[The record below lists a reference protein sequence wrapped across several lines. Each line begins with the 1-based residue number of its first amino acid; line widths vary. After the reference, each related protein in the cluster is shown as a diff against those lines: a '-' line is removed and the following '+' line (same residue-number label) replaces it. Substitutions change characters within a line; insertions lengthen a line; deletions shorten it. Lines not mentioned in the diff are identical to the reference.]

1 MNFNLDALKGLSS
14 KVTPFAQRAQQFVSE
29 QVSNVPKTE
38 LPEEYLDLEKKVDA
52 LKGAHVKLL
61 AVTQTY
67 SRENYDYPTNL
78 RETGAEL
85 FTSISQKANDL
96 AAAQSTAE
104 AQTAITKP
112 APKGAPKTL
121 SHALGR
127 AAMSGAEGLGVTHST
142 DNTLGAALQTVA
154 LASEQVGEARLAQDS
169 RINSEV
175 NAGLSTTLNTTL
187 QFATRARKTV
197 YSTRLSL
204 DAAKTA
210 AKNARPDKA
219 DAARIEVERAEDE
232 FVAAVE
238 EATTVMKSCL
248 ESAEPL
254 RNLQD
259 LVAAQAAFHKRAAE
273 ILEEAAAA
281 IKQT

>member
-1 MNFNLDALKGLSS
+1 MLPL
-14 KVTPFAQRAQQFVSE
+14 VSIACRRLIR
-29 QVSNVPKTE
+29 QTE
-38 LPEEYLDLEKKVDA
+38 LPEEYLELEKKVDA

-67 SRENYDYPTNL
+67 SREAYDYPVNL

-104 AQTAITKP
+104 AQSAITKP

-127 AAMSGAEGLGVTHST
+127 AAMSGAEGLRG
-142 DNTLGAALQTVA
+142 DPLGDALQRVA

-187 QFATRARKTV
+187 QFAARARKTV

-219 DAARIEVERAEDE
+219 DAARIDVERAEDE

-248 ESAEPL
+248 DSAEPL
-254 RNLQD
+254 RNLTD

-273 ILEEAAAA
+273 ILEEASAGL
-281 IKQT
+281 K